1 MEYWL
6 TDYIVKIDQNGTDAT
21 VKVSMSL
28 KDKQENKVIATATS
42 PDIIVAS
49 IDAFERGYNLLYNKK
64 KQLSS

>member
-1 MEYWL
+1 MECWL

-64 KQLSS
+64 N